1 MEEGQDAKNSVVT
14 IEHEN
19 LSHLADVGK
28 NIVVGKHYALGV
40 ASTAAGK
47 NNCRQIFC
55 GGEARVQGLLEE
67 LEGQSPSQHRSYEFL
82 AQLRRFQHFF
92 QQEFAG
98 RNFNSGETLEE
109 SVGGDNSLQIALPGT
124 GGENFVVCGVIQ
136 IDRHTSEQSRRVINQ
151 CAAHG
156 RRQQNTHHF
165 LVFPKGPQSA
175 SNKNALYQQAA
186 KGNFGHATISG
197 GEAQRSSSRGTN
209 QRAVQS
215 AFEIA
220 ICLKGGGL

>member
-136 IDRHTSEQSRRVINQ
+136 ID
-151 CAAHG
+151 
-156 RRQQNTHHF
+156 
-165 LVFPKGPQSA
+165 
-175 SNKNALYQQAA
+175 QQAA
-186 KGNFGHATISG
+186 KGNFGNATIGG
-197 GEAQRSSSRGTN
+197 GEAQRSSSRATY
-209 QRAVQS
+209 QCAVQC

-220 ICLKGGGL
+220 ICLEGGGL